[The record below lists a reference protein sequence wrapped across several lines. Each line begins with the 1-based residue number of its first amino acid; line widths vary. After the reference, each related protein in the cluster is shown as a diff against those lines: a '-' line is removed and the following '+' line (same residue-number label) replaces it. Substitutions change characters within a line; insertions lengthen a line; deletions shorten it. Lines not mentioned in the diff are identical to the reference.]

1 MLTNYLN
8 GRTARIPPHQYRPLL
23 KDTRERGPAT
33 HPTRA
38 KVAGGRPLPR
48 EGITVNTNKDEPS
61 SGSGSSGP
69 RKPAAEGKESFDEA
83 VTEHLAAE
91 NTDSEKDRDSDQSDS
106 SDQPALQE
114 QDSEGNPAK
123 TDNE

>member
-1 MLTNYLN
+1 MN
-8 GRTARIPPHQYRPLL
+8 I
-23 KDTRERGPAT
+23 
-33 HPTRA
+33 
-38 KVAGGRPLPR
+38 
-48 EGITVNTNKDEPS
+48 NKDEPS

-83 VTEHLAAE
+83 VTEHLATE